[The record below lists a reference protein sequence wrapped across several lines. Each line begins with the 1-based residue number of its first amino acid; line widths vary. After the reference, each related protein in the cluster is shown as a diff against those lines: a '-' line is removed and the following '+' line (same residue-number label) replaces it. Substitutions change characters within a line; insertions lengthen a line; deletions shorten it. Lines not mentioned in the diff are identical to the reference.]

1 MSEHVYL
8 GATFTVWFV
17 WNLVIN
23 IYNKWVLS
31 FTGFHFPLALTM
43 SNKIIG
49 WMGALIVLRSS
60 GDTWPAIS
68 ALLCSHFQR
77 PLVQLHG
84 LVTALNLGLNNWSL
98 VLLSITINQ
107 LLKSVLPLPTAII
120 SMAIEGKRY
129 PASVWVSMAILIAG
143 TALASAAPRAEATL
157 PGVLLCLGS
166 VVCAAGWTVLSSNLL
181 QRPGAE
187 KLDSVSLLFVSS
199 PTSIFCLFVLM
210 VMYEARGLGAYFG
223 WLPDPSLAPGPRP
236 ISLHPSSVSD
246 HDHSYIGQQPAAAFW
261 HHTALVAP
269 YGTANASAVLAGN
282 SAFVSQQGRVGWHM
296 GGLYMVVGG
305 LLGFGYDIVHNQLL
319 SLTSALTMAIMSNT
333 KLVLLI
339 GLSMLLFERQPSFL
353 SFLGICIALLGVF
366 WYSCFKYNEQRQKEA
381 SLSHKAAAL
390 ARETAESVERAK
402 AAKEETPLLKEKQS
416 TC

>member
-120 SMAIEGKRY
+120 SMAIEK
-129 PASVWVSMAILIAG
+129 PK
-143 TALASAAPRAEATL
+143 
-157 PGVLLCLGS
+157 
-166 VVCAAGWTVLSSNLL
+166 N
-181 QRPGAE
+181 
-187 KLDSVSLLFVSS
+187 
-199 PTSIFCLFVLM
+199 
-210 VMYEARGLGAYFG
+210 YFG
-223 WLPDPSLAPGPRP
+223 
-236 ISLHPSSVSD
+236 
-246 HDHSYIGQQPAAAFW
+246 
-261 HHTALVAP
+261 
-269 YGTANASAVLAGN
+269 
-282 SAFVSQQGRVGWHM
+282 
-296 GGLYMVVGG
+296 
-305 LLGFGYDIVHNQLL
+305 
-319 SLTSALTMAIMSNT
+319 
-333 KLVLLI
+333 
-339 GLSMLLFERQPSFL
+339 
-353 SFLGICIALLGVF
+353 C
-366 WYSCFKYNEQRQKEA
+366 
-381 SLSHKAAAL
+381 
-390 ARETAESVERAK
+390 
-402 AAKEETPLLKEKQS
+402 
-416 TC
+416 